1 MASEQPGPAIVEQTI
16 SAPQQPLYARR
27 VSADGRFWE
36 HSGTR
41 MVVGEGAE
49 PRFETQ
55 EARWRPLW
63 RLDPARMEELRAA
76 IRDSGVMDVAPEHD
90 AEGTVSD
97 AREVT
102 WAAEVDGRA
111 HTVTLR
117 GAPFVTVP
125 EVERLER
132 AVNAVLQ
139 RAADDARATGR
150 A

>member
-1 MASEQPGPAIVEQTI
+1 MDAGEPGPAVVEQTI

-27 VSADGRFWE
+27 VTADGRLWE

-41 MVVGEGAE
+41 MVVEEGAE
-49 PRFETQ
+49 PVFETQ

-63 RLDPARMEELRAA
+63 RLDAARMDELRAA
-76 IRDSGVMDVAPEHD
+76 IRDSGVMDVAAEHD
-90 AEGTVSD
+90 AQGTVSD
-97 AREVT
+97 GREVT
-102 WAAEVDGRA
+102 WTAEGDGRT

-117 GAPFVTVP
+117 GVPFVTVP

-139 RAADDARATGR
+139 RAADDARAAG
-150 A
+150 